1 LFGRAAPSSGNKRR
15 KNRKERV
22 VALLK
27 LPKYVEMAGGVAP
40 VIGCKKGDI
49 APLVIL
55 TNFRE
60 HVRRSASVLE
70 NITFRTD
77 DAGWEVSTLTGSY
90 RGTPVTVS
98 SAGIG
103 AGQTANVL
111 EELINL
117 GGKIFI
123 QIGATGA
130 IQKHLAMGD
139 VVIPAASVR
148 DEGTTRYYAPKQYP
162 AVSDYRVVSAL
173 AAAARKAG
181 NTVHTGIIRTTDGFY
196 ASQRIDKYV
205 ERYNAIGVLSV
216 EQEVAA
222 ILTIAACR
230 GCYAGAA
237 LLVIGN
243 LVTGEHS
250 FNGDRVELLENEW
263 FGQIHFVL
271 EALLQ
276 LKDELL

>member
-1 LFGRAAPSSGNKRR
+1 M
-15 KNRKERV
+15 
-22 VALLK
+22 ALLK
-27 LPKYVEMAGGVAP
+27 LPKYVELPGGVAP
-40 VIGCKKGDI
+40 VIGCKAGDV

-55 TNFRE
+55 TNFRD
-60 HVRRSASVLE
+60 HVRRCEALLDEV
-70 NITFRTD
+70 TFRTY
-77 DAGWEVSTLTGSY
+77 DAGWEVSTITGTH

-130 IQKHLAMGD
+130 IQERIAMGD
-139 VVIPAASVR
+139 VVIPAAAVR
-148 DEGTTRYYAPKQYP
+148 DEGTTRYYAPEKYP
-162 AVSDYRVVSAL
+162 AVSDYRVVAAL
-173 AAAARKAG
+173 AERARKAG

-196 ASQRIDKYV
+196 ASQRIEEYV
-205 ERYNAIGVLSV
+205 QQYHDLGVLSV

-222 ILTIAACR
+222 ILTIASAR
-230 GCYAGAA
+230 GCYAGAT
-237 LLVIGN
+237 LMVIGN

-250 FNGDRVELLENEW
+250 FNGDRQDLVENEW
-263 FGQIHFVL
+263 FDQTRFAL
-271 EALLQ
+271 DALLDLKEQ
-276 LKDELL
+276 LL